1 MLSCGSNAAL
11 DQLTGKVDEIKGKL
25 AEGMGALGDL
35 EAKANEAI
43 GQLTSLI
50 PEIPSFDSLQ
60 GDLAA
65 ALAAAQGD
73 ASAAFATFKEKWG
86 EVLPESE
93 IQGYIDTISA
103 IASDPTALLTF
114 DACQAFPNKELD
126 TATGQVATKA
136 KVAEIPNEAPPEIT
150 PYEPVITKTYESK
163 ITDEMTAATK
173 ARKDNLQKQADYFKA
188 IKKAHKSK
196 RQAIKDDPGFISAKK
211 KASATGK
218 KASILLEEGALTEA
232 EAKGVEAAKAWNKE
246 LERIKARDYLMNT
259 QLLAYGFLLDGS
271 LPADL
276 YNKDASTPGSYLQG
290 GKDGAIP
297 QADLDKFAELSANL
311 DAVATGLVQ
320 WKEYRDEL
328 GPSG

>member
-73 ASAAFATFKEKWG
+73 AAAAFATFKEKWG

-93 IQGYIDTISA
+93 IQGYIDTITA

-136 KVAEIPNEAPPEIT
+136 KVAEIPNEAPPKIT
-150 PYEPVITKTYESK
+150 PYEPVITKTYETR
-163 ITDEMTAATK
+163 ITDEMTAATQ
-173 ARKDNLQKQADYFKA
+173 ARKDNLQKQADYFGAVKA
-188 IKKAHKSK
+188 AHRTK
-196 RQAIKDDPGFISAKK
+196 RDAILDDPGFQSAKK
-211 KASATGK
+211 KSKAAGK
-218 KASILLEEGALTEA
+218 KPTVLLDEGALTDA
-232 EAKGVEAAKAWNKE
+232 EAKGVEKAKAFNEE
-246 LERIKARDYLMNT
+246 LEVIKARDYLMGR

-271 LPADL
+271 MPAEI
-276 YNKDASTPGSYLQG
+276 YNKEAETPGTYLQG
-290 GKDGAIP
+290 GKDNSIP

-311 DAVATGLVQ
+311 DAVATGLKQ
-320 WKEYRDEL
+320 WKEYRDERTKD
-328 GPSG
+328 